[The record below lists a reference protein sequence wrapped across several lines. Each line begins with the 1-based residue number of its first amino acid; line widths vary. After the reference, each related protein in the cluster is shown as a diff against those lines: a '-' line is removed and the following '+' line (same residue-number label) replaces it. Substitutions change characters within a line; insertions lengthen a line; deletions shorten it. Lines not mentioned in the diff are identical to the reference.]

1 MKRWLFTALL
11 PAMIWANEIDAA
23 QRVDLVAAQRL
34 ALERNLNL
42 KATDFDARASEALV
56 RRGYGIYD
64 PRAAASFTEAESR
77 DLSSYPTGGGSFE
90 LPKTVAESRV
100 FDLSLAQLLPSGGE
114 VTVGLDNTRSRIA
127 AGPSPAINPSWRSQ
141 AYIGLTQPLL
151 KGFGRTVTEQAILY
165 AVQDRQVAVQE
176 VRSQAFTLLSQV
188 RDGYYDVLRYRDNL
202 KYRETSVALAEK
214 ILAENRARVEAGVL
228 PPIEN
233 LEAEVGL
240 TQRERDLL
248 EARRVYQDALDQL
261 AVLLNLPEGV
271 EIADEELETTE
282 LSVNEEVGFQSA
294 LSRRPDLQ
302 QRLRRIERLE
312 IERKVNRNQLLPGL
326 DLGAGYGRKGL
337 AEGYQDNLSSIEQDD
352 LNNWQIGLTLSYP
365 LGNRQARN
373 ELARTELLMKGEY
386 TRWQQ
391 LREEVRTEV
400 RVAARQI
407 EVNRKKIEVANR
419 GRDLAE
425 EKLRTLIK
433 RKDVGLAT
441 TRDVLEGEED
451 LALARTDQIASLA
464 DYNRAVT
471 EYLRVTGMLLESQGI
486 RLAGLPDPERER
498 PLLEMEKP

>member
-1 MKRWLFTALL
+1 
-11 PAMIWANEIDAA
+11 
-23 QRVDLVAAQRL
+23 
-34 ALERNLNL
+34 
-42 KATDFDARASEALV
+42 
-56 RRGYGIYD
+56 
-64 PRAAASFTEAESR
+64 
-77 DLSSYPTGGGSFE
+77 
-90 LPKTVAESRV
+90 
-100 FDLSLAQLLPSGGE
+100 
-114 VTVGLDNTRSRIA
+114 
-127 AGPSPAINPSWRSQ
+127 
-141 AYIGLTQPLL
+141 
-151 KGFGRTVTEQAILY
+151 
-165 AVQDRQVAVQE
+165 
-176 VRSQAFTLLSQV
+176 V

-386 TRWQQ
+386 ARWQQ